1 MTLPEG
7 VELTE
12 LDGGLKVV
20 TEEGW
25 FAARPSGTEDI
36 YKIYAESFRG
46 EDHLKRLVQEAQEI
60 VADAFRAAGMG

>member
-20 TEEGW
+20 TETVPVGPLG
-25 FAARPSGTEDI
+25 RP
-36 YKIYAESFRG
+36 
-46 EDHLKRLVQEAQEI
+46 
-60 VADAFRAAGMG
+60 RALGQDGIA